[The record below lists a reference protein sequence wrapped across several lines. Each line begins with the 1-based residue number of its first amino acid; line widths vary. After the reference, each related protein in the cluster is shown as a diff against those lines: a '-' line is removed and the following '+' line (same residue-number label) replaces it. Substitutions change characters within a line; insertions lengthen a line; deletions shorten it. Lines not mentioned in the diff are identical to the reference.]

1 MSRRTSRGPNKGRQ
15 GGTKSRWRMQREP
28 NSQRNKLCEAKGRS
42 CNVGVPRTRGVE
54 VIKNETKQMNVTY
67 KEPRI
72 KQAGTRTRKVRVKG
86 GAAKEQ
92 DVLCSGAMQPSSCSS
107 FLRQWWDL
115 KSGLGCIRARDPVHT
130 WQRAHHARRGA
141 RLYNQEDARTRI
153 ILSRKE
159 LALTA
164 LNFDSFWRCERLLM
178 LCVNN
183 CALHSVQPFG
193 LHICRDLI

>member
-1 MSRRTSRGPNKGRQ
+1 
-15 GGTKSRWRMQREP
+15 MQREP
-28 NSQRNKLCEAKGRS
+28 KSQRNKLCEAKGRS
-42 CNVGVPRTRGVE
+42 CNAGVPRTRGFE

-115 KSGLGCIRARDPVHT
+115 KGGLGCIRARDPVHK

-141 RLYNQEDARTRI
+141 RLYNHERASTRI

-164 LNFDSFWRCERLLM
+164 LCSCSLHPWTLLEARFSEHVWRPLRA
-178 LCVNN
+178 LCGSL
-183 CALHSVQPFG
+183 CIWSADSVQ
-193 LHICRDLI
+193 L